1 MIMISWYYAIISVV
15 IAVALY
21 AYIDKRTKEW
31 DWGDGMEGMRAERAW
46 DALLKLDKYKT
57 HVKNWRPK
65 YLVLGSIDE
74 KGDISNKGILN
85 LLKQLWRGTGMAIY
99 GAILNAEVNEETCK
113 MAWEME

>member
-1 MIMISWYYAIISVV
+1 MISWYYAIISVV

-85 LLKQLWRGTGMAIY
+85 LLKQLRRGTGMAIY